1 MAHYVDKALE
11 GLRAL
16 GEEVREIGI
25 DKVAAKAEIRPS
37 IVKKF
42 TIDPMVS
49 KNADIRKI
57 RSAVEALKEGQS

>member
-16 GEEVREIGI
+16 GEQVREIGI
-25 DKVAAKAEIRPS
+25 EKVAEKAGIRPS

-57 RSAVEALKEGQS
+57 RSAVEALSES

>member
-1 MAHYVDKALE
+1 MPHYVDKALE
-11 GLRAL
+11 GLREL
-16 GEEVREIGI
+16 GAEVKKIGI
-25 DKVAAKAEIRPS
+25 EKIAEKSGVRPS

-57 RSAVEALKEGQS
+57 RAAVEAFKGEQS